1 MRDAQSVK
9 RKAEIRNSLRPNLL
23 IRLILFLAVLAF
35 MALVVMFG
43 RWLGLTE
50 ILIVGLIIVALL
62 LAEGV
67 RVVVAQVIRG
77 YRGEQDGKPSDR

>member
-1 MRDAQSVK
+1 MRAGLLA
-9 RKAEIRNSLRPNLL
+9 RIGLLL
-23 IRLILFLAVLAF
+23 IVLAF
-35 MALVVMFG
+35 IAVVVMFG

-50 ILIVGLIIVALL
+50 ILIVGLIVVSLL

-77 YRGEQDGKPSDR
+77 YRGEG